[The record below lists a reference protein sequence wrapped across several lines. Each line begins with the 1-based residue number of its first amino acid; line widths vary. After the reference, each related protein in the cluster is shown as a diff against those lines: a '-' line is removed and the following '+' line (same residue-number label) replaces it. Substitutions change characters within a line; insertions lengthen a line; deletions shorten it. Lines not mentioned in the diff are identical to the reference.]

1 TNRAAEQRECC
12 TSASTDETVGEQPLA
27 TSQIVLSTSCG
38 IDAGQ
43 GFILAQQARTYF
55 FTRMMWNSHSS
66 SIRMLI
72 YYMA

>member
-1 TNRAAEQRECC
+1 MRSTSLL

-43 GFILAQQARTYF
+43 GFILAPHT
-55 FTRMMWNSHSS
+55 
-66 SIRMLI
+66 
-72 YYMA
+72 